1 MIQFIL
7 WGGDGGEHSHVSIS
21 WTFLILS
28 REEVSFSCL
37 RKNWDGWGVESVL
50 LLQIFAC
57 SVFHAC
63 PWLILMPLYWPYV
76 WKALVQFLRTTNLC
90 VLWKVKALVA
100 QSFLTLCSPID
111 CSLPGSSVHWNLQ
124 GRILEWVA
132 LLFSRGS
139 SQLRDWIWVF
149 PIAGRFFTVAGIG
162 EALCVLWGYV
172 ISFHAQNFR
181 QLSYSHLHPSPPPP
195 AGSTQLSNSPSVGLI
210 PRGRP
215 GLAFSVDLK

>member
-1 MIQFIL
+1 MGKNTHMLASLGLSSFFPEKKLHSPAWERTGI
-7 WGGDGGEHSHVSIS
+7 DG
-21 WTFLILS
+21 
-28 REEVSFSCL
+28 
-37 RKNWDGWGVESVL
+37 GVESVL

-57 SVFHAC
+57 SVFHAR
-63 PWLILMPLYWPYV
+63 PRLILMPLYWPYV

-100 QSFLTLCSPID
+100 QSCLTLCNPID
-111 CSLPGSSVHWNLQ
+111 CSLPGSSVHGILQ

-149 PIAGRFFTVAGIG
+149 SIAGRFFTVAGIG

-172 ISFHAQNFR
+172 ISFHAQNFW
-181 QLSYSHLHPSPPPP
+181 QLSYSRLHPSPPPP

-210 PRGRP
+210 PRGHP